1 MTNPKLLSIMN
12 ILLPALLPCYTFSFF
27 NAENVV
33 FKKIILIMQTEKK
46 MCCPDIRQF
55 FGNCHWETEQSDP
68 DKQIG
73 SENEICVGYLIV
85 QGNCK

>member
-1 MTNPKLLSIMN
+1 
-12 ILLPALLPCYTFSFF
+12 
-27 NAENVV
+27 
-33 FKKIILIMQTEKK
+33 

-55 FGNCHWETEQSDP
+55 FGNCHWEAEQSDP

>member
-33 FKKIILIMQTEKK
+33 FKKIILIMQTEKNVLS
-46 MCCPDIRQF
+46 RYQAVF
-55 FGNCHWETEQSDP
+55 WELSLGSRTE
-68 DKQIG
+68 
-73 SENEICVGYLIV
+73 
-85 QGNCK
+85 